1 MKILKKLFNSS
12 SLMKRNII
20 ILYILY
26 IENEISFN
34 AHLISFSSLY
44 RTYDG
49 II

>member
-12 SLMKRNII
+12 SLMKENII
-20 ILYILY
+20 LLY

>member
-12 SLMKRNII
+12 SVMKRNII
-20 ILYILY
+20 ILY